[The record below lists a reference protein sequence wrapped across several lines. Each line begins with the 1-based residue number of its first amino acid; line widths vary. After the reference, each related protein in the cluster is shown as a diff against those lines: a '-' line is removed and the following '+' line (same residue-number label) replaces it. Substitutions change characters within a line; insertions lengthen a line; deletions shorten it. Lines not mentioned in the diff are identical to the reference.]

1 MSRKMTEKAEY
12 ELSTYQIF
20 NKDDTTE
27 MQKSTEMLM
36 NELKNTDEIEDF
48 VTENMD
54 EIHEFSLSEYLKSLL
69 HKYGLE
75 KSDVF
80 KRAEM
85 TDTNYGY
92 ELFRSDTKKASR
104 DKLIRICIGF
114 PLSIEETQ
122 NVLRYGKVRPLY
134 PRDERDAYILFALN
148 KKYTLSQL
156 NDILYEHQ
164 LELFE

>member
-1 MSRKMTEKAEY
+1 
-12 ELSTYQIF
+12 
-20 NKDDTTE
+20 

-36 NELKNTDEIEDF
+36 NELKNTDEIANF

-69 HKYGLE
+69 QKYGLE

-92 ELFRSDTKKASR
+92 ELFRSDAKKPSR

-134 PRDERDAYILFALN
+134 PRDERDAYILFAIN
-148 KKYTLSQL
+148 KNYTLGQL
-156 NDILYEHQ
+156 NDILYEHN

>member
-1 MSRKMTEKAEY
+1 
-12 ELSTYQIF
+12 
-20 NKDDTTE
+20 

-36 NELKNTDEIEDF
+36 NELKNTDEIADF

-69 HKYGLE
+69 QKYGIE

-92 ELFRSDTKKASR
+92 ELFRSDTKKPSR

-134 PRDERDAYILFALN
+134 PRDERDAYILFAIN
-148 KKYTLSQL
+148 KNYTLGQL